1 LLTHEAVHGHRSP
14 AGDEP
19 ENGVTRHRR
28 AEPAEPNPDV
38 AEALDRDALRDVG
51 LGDADGARERDVRDI
66 FLCAAAQLSR
76 QSSDDRLRGHVPLA
90 DRDVQGIE
98 VGVFQIRGD
107 LLERDG
113 LVQRIGHR
121 RGTGK
126 PSNLYQLT
134 PAAELLFSQA
144 YAHVL
149 RQLLDVLRE
158 QLPPGGLDDVLREV
172 GRRMAN
178 EQGLTEA
185 NLAERLARALAML
198 DQLGGV
204 ATADMRDN
212 TVLIHS
218 YSCPLV
224 ASVPAHPELCRMT
237 ETLLGQVLGAPVR
250 ERCDRSDP
258 PRCCFEVALTPAPTL
273 PRAA

>member
-1 LLTHEAVHGHRSP
+1 MTETQWDERFFSTTRGQALL
-14 AGDEP
+14 
-19 ENGVTRHRR
+19 
-28 AEPAEPNPDV
+28 
-38 AEALDRDALRDVG
+38 ALRRGSRTVDELARALG
-51 LGDADGARERDVRDI
+51 LTRNA
-66 FLCAAAQLSR
+66 
-76 QSSDDRLRGHVPLA
+76 
-90 DRDVQGIE
+90 
-98 VGVFQIRGD
+98 IRSH
-107 LLERDG
+107 LTMLERDS
-113 LVQRIGHR
+113 LVQRMGHR
-121 RGTGK
+121 RGVGK
-126 PSNLYQLT
+126 PSNLYALT
-134 PAAELLFSQA
+134 TAAEQLFSQA
-144 YAHVL
+144 YAPVL

-158 QLPPGGLDDVLREV
+158 QLPPGGLDDVLQEV

-185 NLAERLARALAML
+185 DLAERLARALAML

-204 ATADMRDN
+204 STTEMRDN

-258 PRCCFEVALTPAPTL
+258 PRCCFEVALTPVPTL